1 MQSAVSE
8 LIEIIHKEM
17 RLLHNLLELVNDEQ
31 QTLLLNDAEGLVGN
45 LTRQEAL
52 LEKAD
57 QLEKQRLR
65 VTEVLSRKLRVAPE
79 ELSMSRLMDL
89 VEEAHS
95 TELGKLQQTL
105 VEAHQKIGETN
116 RNNELLIRQSMGYI
130 ARTLDVVTASPPQ
143 ETTYERSGYVRGMP
157 HQKPKMMDQRF

>member
-31 QTLLLNDAEGLVGN
+31 QTLLRNDAEGLVGN

-65 VTEVLSRKLRVAPE
+65 VTEVLSRKLRVEPE

>member
-31 QTLLLNDAEGLVGN
+31 QTLLRNDAEGLVGN

>member
-31 QTLLLNDAEGLVGN
+31 QTLLRNDAEGLVGN

-52 LEKAD
+52 LEKAE